1 VPLQLSLFDVLQEP
15 PRPTGRILVAQGPRA
30 AEALLLERLD
40 ALVAEVRRD
49 PSLLGRP
56 VRIVVPSRSLR
67 LHVAAALVRR
77 RGRSVAG
84 VSVQTLFGLASEIL
98 ERAGET
104 VPRGS
109 MLLDVFAQR
118 AARDEPSLR
127 RGLEDLADGFR
138 TVTGTVRDFLDAGF
152 EPVHAEAAE
161 EALASDGSFVASR
174 ADVERAR
181 ALVRTAARAEA
192 AMTASGLGRA
202 STLLRRAAEIVEAGG
217 EETLPARAL
226 LIHGFADATGVAT
239 DLIQALLRR
248 LGAWLILDHPPK
260 PEGDGVERELTVRFA
275 ERIGKGETAPPAL
288 EIPTPGLTAC
298 EALGAEAEAREI
310 AFRLRALLDGGEGP
324 EGIGVVA
331 RDLDPYRFPLRRH
344 FDRLGIPFSGL
355 GERGGLEPAGRR
367 ARALLELLRDGEA
380 VPSDRWLDT
389 VEDFPEERHSPALPQ
404 ARGGGWVDLRL
415 AFASLGAGR
424 LRDATELR
432 LEDILRKGSY
442 ALPIRQGLMKAG
454 EEEEGVEEGDG
465 VRSNEAHARRRRIKG
480 SLIRAAVRAAR
491 RTRERLAGWPA
502 EAPASEHLD
511 RLRALLTA
519 DLGWDLDAEETAPVR
534 AALEELEREVPGR
547 FRLERDEMRLL
558 VEDLLMDAGAAMLG
572 GKGGGVQVL
581 SVTEARART
590 FEHLFLMG
598 LNRDVF
604 PRGIRE
610 DPLLPDDLRRI
621 LQRVLPDLPIKRLG
635 FDEERYLFAQLLAAA
650 PSVTLSWQTADD
662 DGKPLPAS
670 PLVERL
676 RERLAVDKVPPLWSL
691 PKAGPLPGP
700 RTAGEHAIMAGLYA
714 PRRWWGRVM
723 RLALKEARAEIAAP
737 AFDLSPERLA
747 TARLAVLEEMDPDLR
762 TSEGRAARHRLGPY
776 FGFVGKLAGGE
787 EGEPR
792 QRSLYVTQ
800 LENLAACPWQLFL
813 VRLLR
818 IEPTPDPLGAL
829 PSVDPV
835 LLGNTVHG
843 VLERIARPPGR
854 ERPRGGVRH
863 LDPIAIVWPDG
874 REVEQWLYEESVRL
888 LEEEGVFLPGLARAL
903 AERAR
908 PMLET
913 ARDMDWT
920 AGAVPVLATEV
931 EGELDVGDT
940 PGPLRHV
947 LFQADRVD
955 KAGGLVIWTDYKTGR
970 PIATARRPEYRR
982 RQFLERVRRGT
993 NLQAVAYLLG
1003 SEGESKG
1010 RYLYLRPGLDD
1021 GERELAVTNADED
1034 FIQAFA
1040 AASEAV
1046 LAAWESGSFFPRVV
1060 ELDGRKEPPRCGF
1073 CSVAEACLRNDSGAR
1088 QRLHEWTGQGIEA
1101 LGPEEGALVRVWRLG
1116 AKPMESPHPSPHP
1129 LAPSPVPSRP
1139 PSPGEGEEE
1148 QDEQKANRT
1157 TNILRF
1163 SPLSRGGRGRGD
1175 GRGDGGEGSGGEPA

>member
-1 VPLQLSLFDVLQEP
+1 MPLQLSLFDVPQEP

-40 ALVAEVRRD
+40 ALLAEARRD

-84 VSVQTLFGLASEIL
+84 VSVQTLFGLASEVL

-104 VPRGS
+104 VPRGG

-118 AARDEPSLR
+118 AARDEPALR

-138 TVTGTVRDFLDAGF
+138 TVTGTVRDLLDAGF

-161 EALASDGSFVASR
+161 EALASDGPFVASR

-181 ALVRTAARAEA
+181 ALVRSAARVEA
-192 AMTASGLGRA
+192 AMQSSGLGRA
-202 STLLRRAAEIVEAGG
+202 STLLRRAAEIVESSDEG
-217 EETLPARAL
+217 TLPARAL
-226 LIHGFADATGVAT
+226 LIHGFGDATGVAT

-248 LGAWLILDHPPK
+248 LGAWLILDHPPR
-260 PEGDGVERELTVRFA
+260 PEGDGVERSFTVRFA
-275 ERIGKGETAPPAL
+275 ERIGLSSAEAAPEGSAPDFA
-288 EIPTPGLTAC
+288 AC
-298 EALGAEAEAREI
+298 EAIGAEAEAREI
-310 AFRLRALLDGGEGP
+310 AFRVHALLDGGARP

-389 VEDFPEERHSPALPQ
+389 VVDFPEERHSPALPQ
-404 ARGGGWVDLRL
+404 GRGGGWVDLRL

-442 ALPIRQGLMKAG
+442 ALPIRQGLATAG
-454 EEEEGVEEGDG
+454 EEEDGVEEGDG

-480 SLIRAAVRAAR
+480 SLIRAAVRAAI
-491 RTRERLAGWPA
+491 RTRNRLAGWPA
-502 EAPASEHLD
+502 EAPAAEHLS
-511 RLRALLTA
+511 RLRALITA

-547 FRLERDEMRLL
+547 FRLDRDEMRLL
-558 VEDLLMDAGAAMLG
+558 VEALLGASGASTLG

-590 FEHLFLMG
+590 FDHLFLMG

-621 LQRVLPDLPIKRLG
+621 LQRVLPDVPVKRAG
-635 FDEERYLFAQLLAAA
+635 FDEERYLFAQLLSAA
-650 PSVTLSWQTADD
+650 PSVTLSWQTMDD
-662 DGKPLPAS
+662 DGKPLPPS

-676 RERLAVDKVPPLWSL
+676 RDRLAVDRVPPLWSL

-762 TSEGRAARHRLGPY
+762 TREGREARYRLGPY
-776 FGFVGKLAGGE
+776 FGFVGRLAGGE

-835 LLGNTVHG
+835 LLGNAVHG

-854 ERPRGGVRH
+854 ERPRGVRH
-863 LDPIAIVWPDG
+863 LDPVAIVWPDG
-874 REVEQWLYEESVRL
+874 RELEQWLYEESVRL

-908 PMLET
+908 PMLDT
-913 ARDMDWT
+913 ARDMDWA

-955 KAGGLVIWTDYKTGR
+955 KDAGGLVIWTDYKTGR
-970 PIATARRPEYRR
+970 PISTARRPDVRR
-982 RQFLERVRRGT
+982 RHFLDRVRKGT

-1021 GERELAVTNADED
+1021 GDRELSVTNADED

-1046 LAAWESGSFFPRVV
+1046 LAAWEAGSFFPRLV
-1060 ELDGRKEPPRCGF
+1060 ELDGRKEPGRCGF
-1073 CSVAEACLRNDSGAR
+1073 CSVAEACLRSDSGAR
-1088 QRLHEWTGQGIEA
+1088 QRLHEWTGQGLEA
-1101 LGPEEGALVRVWRLG
+1101 LGQEEGALLRVWRLG
-1116 AKPMESPHPSPHP
+1116 AKPMEAPHPSPHP
-1129 LAPSPVPSRP
+1129 LTPSPVPSRP
-1139 PSPGEGEEE
+1139 PSPGEGEKRE
-1148 QDEQKANRT
+1148 NRN
-1157 TNILRF
+1157 TNVIPF
-1163 SPLSRGGRGRGD
+1163 SPLSRRGRAGGD
-1175 GRGDGGEGSGGEPA
+1175 GDGEGSGEGS

>member
-1 VPLQLSLFDVLQEP
+1 MPLQLSLFDVLQES

-40 ALVAEVRRD
+40 ALMAEVRRD

-109 MLLDVFAQR
+109 MLLDVLAQR

-138 TVTGTVRDFLDAGF
+138 AVTGTVRDFLDAGF

-161 EALASDGSFVASR
+161 EALASDGPFVASR

-181 ALVRTAARAEA
+181 ALVRTAAHAED
-192 AMTASGLGRA
+192 AMAASGLGRA
-202 STLLRRAAEIVEAGG
+202 STLLRRAAEIVELSEDTD
-217 EETLPARAL
+217 EETLPSRAL

-248 LGAWLILDHPPK
+248 LGAWLILDHPPR
-260 PEGDGVERELTVRFA
+260 PEGDGVERELTIRFS
-275 ERIGKGETAPPAL
+275 ERIGTGEPASPAL
-288 EIPTPGLTAC
+288 EIPASEIGAC
-298 EALGAEAEAREI
+298 EAIGAEAEAREI
-310 AFRLRALLDGGEGP
+310 AFRVRALLDGGERP
-324 EGIGVVA
+324 ERIGVVA
-331 RDLDPYRFPLRRH
+331 RDLDPYRFSLRRH

-389 VEDFPEERHSPALPQ
+389 VVDFPEERHSPALPQ
-404 ARGGGWVDLRL
+404 GRGGGWVDLRL

-442 ALPIRQGLMKAG
+442 ALPIRQGLQTAG
-454 EEEEGVEEGDG
+454 EEEDGVEEGDG

-480 SLIRAAVRAAR
+480 TLIRAAVRAAR
-491 RTRERLAGWPA
+491 RTRERLSGWPA
-502 EAPASEHLD
+502 EAPASEHLA
-511 RLRALLTA
+511 RLRALLTV

-534 AALEELEREVPGR
+534 AALEELEGEVPGP
-547 FRLERDEMRLL
+547 FRLDRDEMRLL
-558 VEDLLMDAGAAMLG
+558 VEDLLMDAGAAALG

-590 FEHLFLMG
+590 FDHLFLMG

-621 LQRVLPDLPIKRLG
+621 LQRVLPDIPIKRLG

-650 PSVTLSWQTADD
+650 PSVTLSWQTMDD

-676 RERLAVDKVPPLWSL
+676 RERLAVDRVPPLWSL

-723 RLALKEARAEIAAP
+723 RLALKEARAELPAP

-762 TSEGRAARHRLGPY
+762 TPEGRAARHRLGPY
-776 FGFVGKLAGGE
+776 FGFVGRLAGGE

-843 VLERIARPPGR
+843 VLEKIARPPGR

-863 LDPIAIVWPDG
+863 LDPVAIVWPDG
-874 REVEQWLYEESVRL
+874 RELEQWLYEESVRL
-888 LEEEGVFLPGLARAL
+888 LEEEGIFLPGLARAL

-913 ARDMDWT
+913 ARDVDWT

-970 PIATARRPEYRR
+970 PIATAKRPEYRR
-982 RQFLERVRRGT
+982 RQFLDRVRRGA

-1010 RYLYLRPGLDD
+1010 RYLYLRPGLDS
-1021 GERELAVTNADED
+1021 GERELSVTNADED

-1046 LAAWESGSFFPRVV
+1046 LAAWESGSFFPRLV
-1060 ELDGRKEPPRCGF
+1060 ELDGRKEPARCGF

-1088 QRLHEWTGQGIEA
+1088 QRLHEWTGQEIEV
-1101 LGPEEGALVRVWRLG
+1101 LGAEEGALLRVWRLG
-1116 AKPMESPHPSPHP
+1116 AKPMEGAAHPSPHP

-1139 PSPGEGEEE
+1139 PSPGEGE
-1148 QDEQKANRT
+1148 DEQKQIPDRAANV
-1157 TNILRF
+1157 LRF
-1163 SPLSRGGRGRGD
+1163 SPLSRGGRVGGD
-1175 GRGDGGEGSGGEPA
+1175 GHGEGSEDEPA